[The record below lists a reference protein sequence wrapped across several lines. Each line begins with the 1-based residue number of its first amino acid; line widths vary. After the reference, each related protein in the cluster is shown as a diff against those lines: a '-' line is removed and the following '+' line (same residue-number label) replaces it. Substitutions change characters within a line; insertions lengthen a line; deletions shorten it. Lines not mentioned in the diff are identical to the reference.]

1 MHGLTKVLVALAAL
15 LSVFLSALVIAYA
28 VNTDR
33 IQSEYSNAVNKEAAA
48 TANNAQNSASMSKER
63 ADFQAQLQNAANDRV
78 TLESRVKELD
88 LQRVNL
94 LTEKAKAESTR
105 DSIQAKITEQV
116 ETIKT
121 MQTLIGSYRE
131 EVTQLRKNELASKQ
145 QKLEMEDRISDLES
159 QRDVL
164 TQNYRAV
171 QEQLTEAK
179 IAASAAAGGSA
190 GATGAGTS
198 NQPIRWQGAPISGK
212 VESVERDAATGGSL
226 AKISVGTNNGVVKNM
241 LFYVI
246 RDGEFVNSV
255 QVVQTDL
262 KESVAKVLLTNAKDV
277 QSGDM
282 IVTRILR

>member
-1 MHGLTKVLVALAAL
+1 VHGLTKVLVALAAL

-33 IQSEYSNAVNKEAAA
+33 IQSEYNTAVSKELA
-48 TANNAQNSASMSKER
+48 TAASNAQNMASIAKER
-63 ADFQAQLQNAANDRV
+63 TDFQAQISSAANDRQA
-78 TLESRVKELD
+78 LESRLKDIE

-94 LTEKAKAESTR
+94 LTEKAKAESAR
-105 DSIQAKITEQV
+105 DSTIAKITELS
-116 ETIKT
+116 ETVKT

-131 EVTQLRKNELASKQ
+131 EVTQLRRAELASKQ

-171 QEQLTEAK
+171 QEQLNEAK

-190 GATGAGTS
+190 GTTAATTE
-198 NQPIRWQGAPISGK
+198 NQAIRWQGTPITGRVDA
-212 VESVERDAATGGSL
+212 VEKDAATGGML
-226 AKISVGTNNGVVKNM
+226 AKISVGTNNGVLKNM

-246 RDGEFVNSV
+246 RDGEFVNNI
-255 QVVQTDL
+255 QVRQTDL
-262 KESVAKVLLTNAKDV
+262 KESVAKVVLANGKDV
-277 QSGDM
+277 QVGDT